1 MYEDVNEDIWAL
13 THKFME
19 LVDNKAPMD
28 EIQKFWD
35 SIATK
40 EVAAEIWSLYKEM
53 A

>member
-1 MYEDVNEDIWAL
+1 MYEDINEDIWAL
-13 THKFME
+13 AYKFRD
-19 LVDNKAPMD
+19 LIDDKASMI
-28 EIQKFWD
+28 EIQEFWD